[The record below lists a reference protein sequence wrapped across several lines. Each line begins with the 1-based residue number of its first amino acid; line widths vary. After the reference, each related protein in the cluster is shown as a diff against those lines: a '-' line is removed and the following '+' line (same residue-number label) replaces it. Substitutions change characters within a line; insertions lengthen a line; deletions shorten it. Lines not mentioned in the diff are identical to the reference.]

1 MKVDVG
7 TCHTGSNLI
16 SWKCPHPKRRAFYQ
30 CRSMHDVCFGC
41 ETNSSNI
48 GVTCAEF
55 YTNHH
60 KFMQK
65 PARLVQDGE
74 KKVTFEK
81 KARPTGKK
89 QLRQNN
95 TGRTELKRCTR
106 VFEILGA
113 FKILRQH
120 GSWSSAWV
128 FKIWVRFV
136 IGTTVM
142 RAFTKESH
150 RYTRFQGITLQ
161 TCAIHLVMPHAT
173 MLCPRVFKM
182 ANLTLTDQ
190 LTDPEVVHNKFN

>member
-16 SWKCPHPKRRAFYQ
+16 SWKCPHPKRRAFYH
-30 CRSMHDVCFGC
+30 CRLMHDVYFGC

-89 QLRQNN
+89 QLRQND
-95 TGRTELKRCTR
+95 TARAELKRCAR
-106 VFEILGA
+106 L
-113 FKILRQH
+113 
-120 GSWSSAWV
+120 
-128 FKIWVRFV
+128 
-136 IGTTVM
+136 
-142 RAFTKESH
+142 
-150 RYTRFQGITLQ
+150 
-161 TCAIHLVMPHAT
+161 
-173 MLCPRVFKM
+173 
-182 ANLTLTDQ
+182 
-190 LTDPEVVHNKFN
+190 

>member
-1 MKVDVG
+1 MESSKANYMKFNVG
-7 TCHTGSNLI
+7 TCYIGLNLLL
-16 SWKCPHPKRRAFYQ
+16 SKCPHRKHRAFYHCQ
-30 CRSMHDVCFGC
+30 LMHNVYFRC

-48 GVTCAEF
+48 GVTYAEF

-89 QLRQNN
+89 QLRQND

-120 GSWSSAWV
+120 SSWCSAWV

-136 IGTTVM
+136 M
-142 RAFTKESH
+142 
-150 RYTRFQGITLQ
+150 
-161 TCAIHLVMPHAT
+161 
-173 MLCPRVFKM
+173 
-182 ANLTLTDQ
+182 
-190 LTDPEVVHNKFN
+190 VVQ